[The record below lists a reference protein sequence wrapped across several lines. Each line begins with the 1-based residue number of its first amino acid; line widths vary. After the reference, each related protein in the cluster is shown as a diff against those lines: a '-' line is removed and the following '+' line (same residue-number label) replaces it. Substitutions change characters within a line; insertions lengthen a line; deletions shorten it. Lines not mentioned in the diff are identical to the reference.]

1 MVLKVDG
8 WLDHIAKG
16 VQEVE
21 VAAGIGQQHVPEG
34 FVAEFPD
41 GAEKL
46 EVCDGHAGVV
56 DHTGIY
62 IAEFAEQIGGEFA
75 LGFDVLNGLPLL
87 EVILVTALDPCGEA
101 PRAETLGRF
110 AQFIEDDM
118 VWEAVVE
125 HEVKHVSGWFG
136 KAGNSWMMDG
146 G

>member
-21 VAAGIGQQHVPEG
+21 VAARIGLQHVPEG

-41 GAEKL
+41 GAEEL
-46 EVCDGHAGVV
+46 EVCDGHAGAV
-56 DHTGIY
+56 DHTGIHVP
-62 IAEFAEQIGGEFA
+62 EFAEEIGGEFA
-75 LGFDVLNGLPLL
+75 LGFHVLKGLPLF
-87 EVILVTALDPCGEA
+87 EVICVTGLNPLGEA
-101 PRAETLGRF
+101 VGAETLGGF
-110 AQFIEDDM
+110 AQFIEDDV

-125 HEVKHVSGWFG
+125 HEVKHVSGWFR